1 MPQRSCVLY
10 VMKGINLQ
18 WRVMALCQWWK
29 YGTICSGQKRPVIRK
44 LFSWN
49 VVFMKH
55 LQAKKPLAYL
65 DEVPEFRR
73 YHDDVIKWKH
83 FPGYWPFTRGIHRS
97 PVKSLHK
104 GQWRRALMFSLI
116 CAWINGWVNNSEA
129 GDLRRHRA
137 HYDVTLMIRLW
148 SGSSLIRYC
157 RLIGTRPLNKP
168 MMTSQKGTI
177 FNIKFIWRNC
187 ASSLFL

>member
-10 VMKGINLQ
+10 AMKGINLN
-18 WRVMALCQWWK
+18 WRVIALWQWWK

-44 LFSWN
+44 LFPWH

-55 LQAKKPLAYL
+55 LQAKKPLSYL
-65 DEVPEFRR
+65 EVPECRR

-83 FPGYWPFTRGIHRS
+83 FPGYWPFARGIHRS
-97 PVKSLHK
+97 PVNSLHK

-137 HYDVTLMIRLW
+137 HYDVTLMKRLW

-177 FNIKFIWRNC
+177 FNIKFLWRNC